1 MEPEPDLGVA
11 SSACQDARKRLSA
24 GLDGEAS
31 EIELAA
37 AARHVSSCSGCTRL
51 VRQIVG
57 DTHRLRSSPRLVPS
71 RTLIPATRRRRSRM
85 ASPLAVA
92 ACAASLA
99 VAALVGAQVSAR
111 LHPSGHPAA
120 APELRLASLDP
131 QRAQADIRRAYLERV
146 FSLHAPDPTLDRS
159 VGRQRL
165 G

>member
-1 MEPEPDLGVA
+1 MEPETDLDVA
-11 SSACQDARKRLSA
+11 SGDCQDARTRLSA

-37 AARHVSSCSGCTRL
+37 AARHVSTCSGCARL

-57 DTHRLRSSPRLVPS
+57 DTQRLRSSPRLVPS

-85 ASPLAVA
+85 RSPLAVA
-92 ACAASLA
+92 AAAASLA
-99 VAALVGAQVSAR
+99 VAALVGAQVSAYV
-111 LHPSGHPAA
+111 HSSGHAAA

-146 FSLHAPDPTLDRS
+146 FSLHGPDPTLDRS
-159 VGRQRL
+159 VVHQRL